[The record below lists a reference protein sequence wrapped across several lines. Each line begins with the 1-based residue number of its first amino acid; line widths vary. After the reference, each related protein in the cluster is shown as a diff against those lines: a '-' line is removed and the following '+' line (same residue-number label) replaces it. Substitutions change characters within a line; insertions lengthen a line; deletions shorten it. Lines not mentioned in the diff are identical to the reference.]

1 MAVDLDRLSER
12 ADELWE
18 SSILPSLCKFIEIE
32 ALSPGFEPNWAEK
45 GELDATIDLFTAW
58 LDEQNI
64 ENGLRL
70 RIVLRVEGEI
80 SDSKSSS
87 RFQIESLSP
96 RRQDP

>member
-45 GELDATIDLFTAW
+45 GELDATIDLFY
-58 LDEQNI
+58 
-64 ENGLRL
+64 GLA
-70 RIVLRVEGEI
+70 
-80 SDSKSSS
+80 
-87 RFQIESLSP
+87 
-96 RRQDP
+96 RRTKHRKYEL